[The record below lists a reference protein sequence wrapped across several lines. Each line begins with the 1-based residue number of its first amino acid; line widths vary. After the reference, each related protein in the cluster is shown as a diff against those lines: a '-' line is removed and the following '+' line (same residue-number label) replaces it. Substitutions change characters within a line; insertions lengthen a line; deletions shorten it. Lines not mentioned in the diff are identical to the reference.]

1 MNSEMM
7 IAFFE
12 LGLSA
17 LIGILTVFLVKTF
30 LVRFYLKRTHENDP
44 YKNLSFMIFLSGTIF
59 AVSYLLFGI
68 MDPLSATLKLLNAQD
83 ITMKDLV
90 LSYIKYILMF
100 LVLGYAFSASIIF
113 STYKI
118 FALMTRNLDE
128 NEEIKNNNIG
138 VAVLLAVLTIVA
150 AMFSKGHFI
159 IFIESFI
166 PYPDVPSIM

>member
-1 MNSEMM
+1 MNSEIM

-17 LIGILTVFLVKTF
+17 MIGVLTVFLVKTF

-44 YKNLSFMIFLSGTIF
+44 YKNLSFMIFLSGSIF

-68 MDPLSATLKLLNAQD
+68 MEPLSATLKLLNAQD
-83 ITMKDLV
+83 ISTGSIV
-90 LSYIKYILMF
+90 LNYTKYILMF
-100 LVLGYAFSASIIF
+100 MILGYAFSATIIF
-113 STYKI
+113 ATYKI

-128 NEEIKNNNIG
+128 YEEIRNNNVG
-138 VAVLLAVLTIVA
+138 VAILLAVLTIVA

-166 PYPDVPSIM
+166 PYPDVPNIM